1 MLPVNVRER
10 FEKKGRGKNG
20 HLKFSAISQRYGK
33 EVEIKLLGDLVRN
46 FCPGCGR
53 NYTQIK
59 VCQFFLGF
67 KCMHVFSM
75 ILTLLRFYQPLP

>member
-59 VCQFFLGF
+59 VCQFFWVLNA
-67 KCMHVFSM
+67 CMYF
-75 ILTLLRFYQPLP
+75 L